1 MGQVARDIGIRN
13 TSCPTRLASDN
24 TITRNDSHGSLFL
37 PRLETCPRPGSLDP
51 WDNGIPFWNEVN
63 QRPRKGYLYHRRF
76 DHG

>member
-1 MGQVARDIGIRN
+1 MSQVARDTGIRN

-51 WDNGIPFWNEVN
+51 WDNGDPSSKRSES
-63 QRPRKGYLYHRRF
+63 RKGYLYHHRF